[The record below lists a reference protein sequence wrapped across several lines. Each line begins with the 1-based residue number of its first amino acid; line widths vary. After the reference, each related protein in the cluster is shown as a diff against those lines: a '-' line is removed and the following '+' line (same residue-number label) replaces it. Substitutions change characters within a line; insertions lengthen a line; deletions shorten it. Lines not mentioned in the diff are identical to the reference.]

1 MELLKIGS
9 KFVAYMNDDDVL
21 LSDRYIGQ
29 VCSYIDGSDDIWSSS
44 LGNIQTQSRG
54 LEIGHIFS
62 WLKIQNKLYKWE

>member
-44 LGNIQTQSRG
+44 LGNIQTQIRG
-54 LEIGHIFS
+54 FEIGHIFS
-62 WLKIQNKLYKWE
+62 